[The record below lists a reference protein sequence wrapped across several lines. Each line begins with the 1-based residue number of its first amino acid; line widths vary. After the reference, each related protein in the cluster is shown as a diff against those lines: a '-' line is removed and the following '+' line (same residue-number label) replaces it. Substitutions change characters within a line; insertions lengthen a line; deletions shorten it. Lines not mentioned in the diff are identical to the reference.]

1 MAKKLHFRD
10 QVLEGLSQQLYGRL
24 YELVEYEGGP
34 SFESEEL
41 NASWLWMFER
51 FGAPDCIE
59 ITDSRIFRNQVSLFI
74 ASCFESW
81 ALVSK
86 AFVNEKLLREG
97 IRELKQLIEFSK
109 SYPVLWWVYGD
120 EEPPVGEE
128 TVPVFIANKIQGVP
142 DDASIAAFLNLPHM
156 RDLFA
161 DVSDKAS
168 EARFKN
174 AEAAHNRQMKIEAK
188 NRQREQT
195 KKP

>member
-1 MAKKLHFRD
+1 MAKKIHFRD

-74 ASCFESW
+74 ASCFENW

-86 AFVNEKLLREG
+86 AFGNEKLLREG
-97 IRELKQLIEFSK
+97 IRELKQLIELSK

-120 EEPPVGEE
+120 EEPPPGEE
-128 TVPVFIANKIQGVP
+128 SIPVFIANFVQGVP
-142 DDASIAAFLNLPHM
+142 DDASISVFLKLPHM
-156 RDLFA
+156 NDVFRE
-161 DVSDKAS
+161 VSDKAN
-168 EARFKN
+168 EARFR
-174 AEAAHNRQMKIEAK
+174 AY
-188 NRQREQT
+188 
-195 KKP
+195 